1 MTKESRIKI
10 KNQQNSGIQDLRFKN
25 PQETRI

>member
-25 PQETRI
+25 P